1 MLEKYDAKLE
11 LAQEQLEM
19 KEKSASKTLPE
30 ITDRKIIEDMMAYHL
45 ERL

>member
-19 KEKSASKTLPE
+19 KEKSASKAIPD
-30 ITDRKIIEDMMAYHL
+30 INDRKILEDMMAYHL

>member
-19 KEKSASKTLPE
+19 KEKSASKTLPD
-30 ITDRKIIEDMMAYHL
+30 IRKILEDMMAYHL

>member
-19 KEKSASKTLPE
+19 KEKSASKTSPE

>member
-11 LAQEQLEM
+11 LAQEQLEI
-19 KEKSASKTLPE
+19 KANSASKSIPD
-30 ITDRKIIEDMMAYHL
+30 INDRKNLEDMMAYHL

>member
-1 MLEKYDAKLE
+1 MLEKYDVKLE

-19 KEKSASKTLPE
+19 KEKSASKTIPD
-30 ITDRKIIEDMMAYHL
+30 INDRKIIEDMMAYHL